1 MTKYELVNK
10 NIDVI
15 VKLIKNDL
23 TTAKVVRDLEIFE
36 TFHSLQGR
44 KTERYHK
51 LSRQFGISTRMIIKI
66 VGNLNKTIR

>member
-1 MTKYELVNK
+1 MTKYELVNR
-10 NIDVI
+10 NIDVV

-23 TTAKVVRDLEIFE
+23 TTAKIVRDLEIFE
-36 TFHSLQGR
+36 TFHSLQGS

-51 LSRQFGISTRMIIKI
+51 LSQQFGISTRMIIKI

>member
-1 MTKYELVNK
+1 MTKYELVNR
-10 NIDVI
+10 NIDVV

-44 KTERYHK
+44 KTERYDK
-51 LSRQFGISTRMIIKI
+51 LSKEFGISTRMIIKI

>member
-1 MTKYELVNK
+1 MTKYELVNR
-10 NIDVI
+10 NIDVV

-36 TFHSLQGR
+36 TFHSLQGS
-44 KTERYHK
+44 KTERYDK
-51 LSRQFGISTRMIIKI
+51 LSKEFGISTRMIIKI